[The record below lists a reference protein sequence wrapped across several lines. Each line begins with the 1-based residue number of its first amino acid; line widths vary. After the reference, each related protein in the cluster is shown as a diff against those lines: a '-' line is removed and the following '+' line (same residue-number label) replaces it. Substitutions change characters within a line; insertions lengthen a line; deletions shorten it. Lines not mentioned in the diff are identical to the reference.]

1 MSNSF
6 RELLLQRRMV
16 RSYLPDPVDREVVE
30 RIVGVVRRAPSAG
43 FSQGH
48 RLFVV
53 SDDGARK
60 ELARLAGEEEYVAN
74 GMQPWIS
81 VAPVHI
87 VVGVREASYHERYR
101 KPDKLNEAGEE
112 IGWPAP
118 YWYVD
123 SGACFMLLQ
132 LAALDEGLGTGV
144 YGVLPQDAADSEGTR
159 RHARRRP
166 LHLRRHDREAAAGAR
181 REPARLPSLAGAA
194 AVGRARLLGTLYV
207 VAARATATLAR

>member
-1 MSNSF
+1 
-6 RELLLQRRMV
+6 MV
-16 RSYLPDPVDREVVE
+16 RSYLPDPIDREVVE

-53 SDDGARK
+53 TADNARA
-60 ELARLAGEEEYVAN
+60 ELARLAGEDEYVAG
-74 GMQPWIS
+74 GMPPWIS
-81 VAPVHI
+81 VAPVHV

-101 KPDKLNEAGEE
+101 KPDKLNDAGEE

-144 YGVLPQDAADSEGTR
+144 YGVLPKDVPALKKLVGMPDDVHFTCVVTIGK
-159 RHARRRP
+159 RP
-166 LHLRRHDREAAAGAR
+166 PEVDESPLVSRLSQ
-181 REPARLPSLAGAA
+181 ARLPLDELVSWKP
-194 AVGRARLLGTLYV
+194 
-207 VAARATATLAR
+207 